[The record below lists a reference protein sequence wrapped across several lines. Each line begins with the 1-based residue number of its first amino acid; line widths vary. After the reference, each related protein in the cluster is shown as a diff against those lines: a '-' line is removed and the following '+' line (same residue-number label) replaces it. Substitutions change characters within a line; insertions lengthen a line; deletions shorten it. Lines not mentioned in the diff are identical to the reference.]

1 MSARFHGTYHTGAM
15 SACRLCNAGPQQTA
29 SRGDQTIDLV
39 SQPVAERSRS
49 ALHTPEALSWA
60 TTERAAAEGSAE

>member
-49 ALHTPEALSWA
+49 ALRTLEARTSVM
-60 TTERAAAEGSAE
+60 TERAPAKGSTE